1 MPPWTATA
9 SSGASP
15 PWAAPA
21 AVSAPLPPPHRI
33 RLQTIDSP
41 GPLCLTPAFVL
52 TDGGNMAGEP
62 YYNFGNVLEW
72 PEPDIFRSTIAHPRL
87 VPYLDTL
94 FGRGWRL
101 ASHGAQIFVQQ
112 KGSGGHGL
120 HGSTA
125 RAFDP
130 THYYHHQN
138 GEMRSGMIVCSFCL
152 SDTRRGD
159 GGFVRASR
167 CLLRSP
173 ASHAA
178 ADIHHDTAALA
189 GGDPRITQGD
199 QACHLTLCDQA

>member
-1 MPPWTATA
+1 
-9 SSGASP
+9 
-15 PWAAPA
+15 
-21 AVSAPLPPPHRI
+21 
-33 RLQTIDSP
+33 
-41 GPLCLTPAFVL
+41 
-52 TDGGNMAGEP
+52 MAGEP

-72 PEPDIFRSTIAHPRL
+72 PEPDVFRSTIAHPRL

-167 CLLRSP
+167 CFLHYTRSP
-173 ASHAA
+173 HTAHA
-178 ADIHHDTAALA
+178 
-189 GGDPRITQGD
+189 
-199 QACHLTLCDQA
+199 LTLSPEVSCVACCC